1 MLQIFC
7 LPLSPPLSIYIIS
20 FFLESHS
27 SLIPTAA
34 HDIWVRGYLLR
45 QTVCSG
51 IRCTPSYG
59 DDHLSVGS
67 RLYLKQV
74 FLFTMKNKEYSPTPV
89 QSLRAYHGPENNIQ
103 ALGSNPADC
112 PIFRH
117 YLLSQAIYDFTS
129 PLSKETLGD
138 TEALR
143 VSQHQG
149 VY

>member
-1 MLQIFC
+1 MFTHTRSVVE
-7 LPLSPPLSIYIIS
+7 SPPW
-20 FFLESHS
+20 LE
-27 SLIPTAA
+27 
-34 HDIWVRGYLLR
+34 
-45 QTVCSG
+45 
-51 IRCTPSYG
+51 
-59 DDHLSVGS
+59 
-67 RLYLKQV
+67 K
-74 FLFTMKNKEYSPTPV
+74 
-89 QSLRAYHGPENNIQ
+89 NIQ
-103 ALGSNPADC
+103 TLGSNPADC